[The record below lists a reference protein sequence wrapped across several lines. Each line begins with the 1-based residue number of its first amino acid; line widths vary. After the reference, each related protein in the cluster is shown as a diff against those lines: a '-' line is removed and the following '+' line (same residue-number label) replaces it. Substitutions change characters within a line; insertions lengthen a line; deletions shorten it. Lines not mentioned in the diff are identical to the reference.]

1 MTESTRLADDE
12 VADDE
17 HGHRPGLRSSRRP
30 RYLKIAEVLRG
41 EIHNGTHAVG
51 RRMPTEDVLCRRF
64 TVSRF
69 TVREALRQLEEHG
82 LIARRR
88 GTSGIVLST
97 EPRVHYDQKVRSI
110 DELLQYRQAG
120 DFQLLHSDRQHADS
134 TIAGW
139 LNARVGIEY
148 VQLHGIRFQRRTR
161 QPFCLTDVYRR
172 ASWQGLPKGHLQMID
187 AVRAL
192 FEEHFEQRIAS
203 VEQTLT
209 AIALNAEQARE
220 LKVAADTPALRSL
233 RRYFDHKGKLV
244 VVVAAI
250 HPGDLYSYV
259 MRYERSDLS
268 LHV

>member
-1 MTESTRLADDE
+1 MTESPHL
-12 VADDE
+12 ADDE

-30 RYLKIAEVLRG
+30 RYQKIAEMLRE
-41 EIHNGTHAVG
+41 EIHDGTHAVG
-51 RRMPTEDVLCRRF
+51 RRMPTEDALCRRF
-64 TVSRF
+64 SVSRF

-88 GTSGIVLST
+88 GATGIVLST
-97 EPRVHYDQKVRSI
+97 EPRIHYDQQIRSI

-120 DFQLLHSDRQHADS
+120 DFQLLHTDRLHADS

-148 VQLHGIRFQRRTR
+148 VQLHGIRYLRRSR

-172 ASWQGLPKGHLQMID
+172 ASWQGLPKGHAHLID

-192 FEEHFEQRIAS
+192 FNQQFAQLIAS
-203 VEQTLT
+203 VEQTLG
-209 AIALNAEQARE
+209 AVALDEEQALE
-220 LKVAADTPALRSL
+220 LKAPVGAPALRSL

-244 VVVAAI
+244 VVVAAL
-250 HPGDLYSYV
+250 HPGNLYRYV
-259 MRYERSDLS
+259 TRYERSDLA
-268 LHV
+268 LHA